1 MVSPISSSGG
11 ACAPSSVG
19 GSRFWSRLTLPTTF
33 VRSELPRSPL
43 YFVNWWFDAT
53 MIGGISI
60 LVWAGLSIFNRG
72 INTDIIFYFAMI
84 ASIFINFPHFSATV
98 YRLYQTS
105 ANTRQF
111 PVTAFALPFV
121 VLAAVVGSL
130 WQPEVIA
137 PSFLLIY
144 IIWSPYHYCGQ
155 TVGLT
160 LIYAKRSGFTIGP
173 RERLALSGFIF
184 SAFVYGFTHAAPF
197 GANFYGMTLPTL
209 AIPDWVSGAALAA
222 TCAGTLFFAL
232 VVINWCIAQKRL
244 LPPIV
249 LVPAAAHLVWFVAAA
264 DAKIFL
270 VLVPLFHSLQYLLIA
285 AAMQLQFRFGGSD
298 KHSWR
303 SIKIEVFRWGL
314 RNILGGAIL
323 FIGLPVL
330 LSWLPV
336 PFLTIAGIIA
346 VAVNIHHFFVD
357 GVIWKLRDPATSA
370 ALVMNIRELGGAAFV
385 GQEADIEIVGASSAR
400 SP

>member
-1 MVSPISSSGG
+1 MVSPTISSGG
-11 ACAPSSVG
+11 GCAPSSSG
-19 GSRFWSRLTLPTTF
+19 GSRFWSRLMLGITIG
-33 VRSELPRSPL
+33 RSELPRNSL
-43 YFVNWWFDAT
+43 YFVNWWFDA
-53 MIGGISI
+53 MIIGGVSI
-60 LVWAGLSIFNRG
+60 LVWAGLSIFDRG
-72 INTDIIFYFAMI
+72 INIETIFYFAII

-98 YRLYQTS
+98 YRLYQSS
-105 ANTRQF
+105 ANVRQF
-111 PVTAFALPFV
+111 PVTAFVLPLV
-121 VLAAVVGSL
+121 ILGAVIGSL

-144 IIWSPYHYCGQ
+144 FLWSPYHYCGQ

-160 LIYAKRSGFTIGP
+160 LIYAKRSGFIIGP

-184 SAFVYGFTHAAPF
+184 SAFVYGFTRAAPT

-209 AIPDWVSGAALAA
+209 AVPDWVSGAALAA
-222 TCAGTLFFAL
+222 TCAGTLFFAS
-232 VVINWCIAQKRL
+232 VVISWCIAQKRL

-264 DAKIFL
+264 NVKVFL
-270 VLVPLFHSLQYLLIA
+270 ALVPLFHSLQYLLIA
-285 AAMQLQFRFGGSD
+285 AVMQLQLRIGGRGGE
-298 KHSWR
+298 HSWR

-330 LSWLPV
+330 LSWLPI
-336 PFLTIAGIIA
+336 PFLTIAGVIA

-370 ALVMNIRELGGAAFV
+370 ALMMNIRELGGAAFV
-385 GQEADIEIVGASSAR
+385 GQTDTEIVGASSAH